1 MATPHVCGLV
11 TALLTK
17 GGPYSD
23 LVEDD
28 ASLRKLLN
36 EKFCVDIGVT
46 GPDNATGLGFLTYL
60 NAEEHKVLWNAT
72 PFWGK
77 K

>member
-36 EKFCVDIGVT
+36 EKFVVDIGVT

-60 NAEEHKVLWNAT
+60 NEEEYEKVSNAT
-72 PFWGK
+72 PDWK